1 MINVGIIVTDLYDYY
16 QQKFL
21 NGFESYCKDK
31 DIKMFVFV
39 GGFADDYLG
48 SNRDE
53 DSLFSL
59 IYNSSVDVLL
69 MLSAPLA
76 SLCGFKALQKFIDC
90 LPDIP
95 IISIGLELPGIDSI
109 ITDNKMG
116 ISDLMD
122 HLITTHNLKNIA
134 FIKGPDT
141 NKEASDRFDAYRES
155 LNQHNIPFNY
165 KLVAPGNFSPGDGRK
180 GLSLILDIRK
190 EKIDAVFCCHDL
202 AAFEVI
208 RNLNSRGI
216 SVPGDI
222 PVVGFDNLDIS
233 SSFSPSLTTVRQP
246 VFNIG
251 LMAGRYVENISLN
264 IKNPDSVLVD
274 THVILRESCGC
285 SRSIVI
291 NNKDP
296 MSTVESDL
304 IKLVKDA
311 QERIIHNSLFNHD
324 VGDSNRTLHKAV
336 ENLSNSIIFCDE
348 NQSTERLISTIKDI
362 LNETIEMQFD
372 ASFWKYVLE
381 EYYITI
387 STGTFTRE
395 RQLYISSMLNGALI
409 MLYETEKKIQD
420 FKSVDNRSIIQF
432 TNYIGDMLLTCKNDK
447 ELKKILKDH
456 LSTLKIKNC
465 FIVLFT
471 EEKGIGEL
479 YFTRNTER
487 LFDEDVYRFDMAT
500 LLPGNLG
507 NAGDLSYIICS
518 LRVDN
523 KELGYIL
530 IENGDTPN
538 IMYSFVAEK
547 VSYGFKN
554 IALIK
559 KMSSYTKE
567 LEEAVEGRTKELKLA
582 NSRLQERSMRDQLT
596 GLYNR
601 RFLEEIVIPTS
612 NSTTF
617 GIILVDLD
625 HFKLVNDVYGHSS
638 GDTVIKELGK
648 IFSYIVRPEDYVIR
662 LGGEEFLLVLRDFQS
677 EFLVNVVDKVRNTVK
692 ESKFIMDNGD
702 EIYKTCSIGAM
713 VYPPSMPGLI
723 DFKSA
728 ISIIDKC
735 LYRSKNKGR
744 DRGYVIDIY
753 SDQFGGCENAGLY
766 ITNNFEKCIST
777 NKIRLIECN

>member
-16 QQKFL
+16 QQTFL
-21 NGFESYCKDK
+21 NGFKSFCKDK
-31 DIKMFVFV
+31 NIKMFVFV
-39 GGFADDYLG
+39 GDSLG
-48 SNRDE
+48 SNSDE
-53 DSLFSL
+53 DSFFSI
-59 IYNSSVDVLL
+59 IYNSSVDVIL
-69 MLSAPLA
+69 MLSVPLA
-76 SLCGFKALQKFIDC
+76 SLCGFTALQGFIDC

-95 IISIGLELPGIDSI
+95 IISVGLDIPGIESI
-109 ITDNKMG
+109 IIDNKMG
-116 ISDLMD
+116 VSKLMD
-122 HLITTHNLKNIA
+122 HLVVNHNLKKIA

-155 LNQHNIPFNY
+155 LSRHNIPFNY
-165 KLVAPGNFSPGDGRK
+165 KLVAPGNFSSGDGRK

-216 SVPGDI
+216 NVPGDI

-251 LMAGRYVENISLN
+251 VMAGRYVENISLN
-264 IKNPDSVLVD
+264 ISNPDSVLVD

-285 SRSIVI
+285 SRSII
-291 NNKDP
+291 FYNNNGAPKIK
-296 MSTVESDL
+296 SGFKEL
-304 IKLVKDA
+304 IKGA
-311 QERIIHNSLFNHD
+311 QDQIINKSRFNND
-324 VGDSNRTLHKAV
+324 IGDSNKILIDAV
-336 ENLSNSIIFCDE
+336 ERISDSIIYCDE
-348 NQSTERLISTIKDI
+348 NQSSEKLIV
-362 LNETIEMQFD
+362 TIESILKDTMDMQFD

-387 STGTFTRE
+387 SSGSFTRE
-395 RQLYISSMLNGALI
+395 RQLYVSSLLNSALI

-420 FKSVDNRSIIQF
+420 FKNVDNRSIIQY

-447 ELKKILKDH
+447 ELKQILKNH
-456 LSTLKIKNC
+456 LSTLTIKNC

-471 EEKGIGEL
+471 DDKGIGEL
-479 YFTRNTER
+479 YFTRNMER
-487 LFDEDVYRFDMAT
+487 LFDDDVYRFDMST
-500 LLPGNLG
+500 LLPRNIG
-507 NAGDLSYIICS
+507 NAWDLSYIVCS

-538 IMYSFVAEK
+538 IMYNFVSEK

-554 IALIK
+554 ISLIE
-559 KMSSYTKE
+559 KMNSYTRE

-582 NSRLQERSMRDQLT
+582 NSKLQERSMRDQLT

-601 RFLEEIVIPTS
+601 RFLEEIVIPSS
-612 NSTTF
+612 NSSLF

-625 HFKLVNDVYGHSS
+625 HFKMVNDLYGHSS
-638 GDTVIKELGK
+638 GDTVIQELAK
-648 IFSYIVRPEDYVIR
+648 IFRYLVRPEDYVIR
-662 LGGEEFLLVLRDFQS
+662 LGGEEFLLVLRDFQAD
-677 EFLVNVVDKVRNTVK
+677 FLVSIVEKVRKTVK
-692 ESKFIMDNGD
+692 KSRFIMGNGD
-702 EIYKTCSIGAM
+702 EINKTCSLGAM
-713 VYPPSMPGLI
+713 VYPPSLPALI

-735 LYRSKNKGR
+735 LYRSKNRGR
-744 DRGYVIDIY
+744 DRGHVIDIC
-753 SDQFGGCENAGLY
+753 SDQFSGCENAGLY
-766 ITNNFEKCIST
+766 ITNNFEKCITT
-777 NKIRLIECN
+777 NKIKLIECN